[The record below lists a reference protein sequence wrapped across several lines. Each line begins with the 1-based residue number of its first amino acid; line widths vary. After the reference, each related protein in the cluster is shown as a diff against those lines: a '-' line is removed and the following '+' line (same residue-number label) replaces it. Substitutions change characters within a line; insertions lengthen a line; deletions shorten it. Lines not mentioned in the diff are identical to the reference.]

1 MTIDTD
7 WLLVDQHAIAL
18 IDAEAW
24 TTELA
29 DSVSNDVDEI
39 LWRHGYRMEPGYIP
53 TPTVRKLSVNYAL
66 RALFMSVIGIR
77 DSENDG
83 LYKEFAQKYDSEY
96 FSTLRTLTY
105 TNIVGDN

>member
-1 MTIDTD
+1 MIIDTD

-29 DSVSNDVDEI
+29 DSVSNDIDEV
-39 LWRHGYRMEPGYIP
+39 LWRHGYRMEAGYVA
-53 TPTVRKLSVNYAL
+53 TPTVRKLSTNYAL
-66 RALFMSVIGIR
+66 RALFLSVIGVR
-77 DSENDG
+77 DSANDQ
-83 LYKEFAQKYDSEY
+83 LYKEFASRYDSEY
-96 FSTLRTLTY
+96 FSCLRTLTY